1 MHKILYFLAVDQYA
15 NVSVQVVATNP
26 SLEFYKKEDVEKMG
40 TTVWTDA
47 NEWTVGLCPS
57 PIARYLWFLFRVHSR
72 LESQFFI
79 SNFDVG
85 QTSF

>member
-1 MHKILYFLAVDQYA
+1 MHKNLSYVPAVHQYA

-26 SLEFYKKEDVEKMG
+26 SLEFYKKEDIEKTG

-47 NEWTVGLCPS
+47 DEWTVGLSPS
-57 PIARYLWFLFRVHSR
+57 PPTARYLFRVYSR
-72 LESQFFI
+72 LETRFFI

>member
-1 MHKILYFLAVDQYA
+1 MSYVSAVDQYA

-26 SLEFYKKEDVEKMG
+26 SLEFYKKEDIEKTG

-47 NEWTVGLCPS
+47 DEWTVGLCPS
-57 PIARYLWFLFRVHSR
+57 PPIARHLWFLFRVHSR
-72 LESQFFI
+72 LENRFFI
-79 SNFDVG
+79 SNFDAG